1 MKTLRTAIISA
12 SLLMLSSCGGGGGG
26 GSDFIGAAEVSV
38 RVSPHKIDTGDR
50 AEVSIDVSTVHP
62 NGIFLKVRIPKALSY
77 VLNSAELEIDGQ
89 NIDIGP
95 KKNVT
100 KDAYTYVVFIFSQ
113 DDFGSDNRG
122 KVRFQLAG
130 NSAIQDGLVE
140 VDADVNDPLVN
151 DNNEFN
157 VDSPEFGAESDASI
171 EVTQ

>member
-1 MKTLRTAIISA
+1 M
-12 SLLMLSSCGGGGGG
+12 
-26 GSDFIGAAEVSV
+26 GAANANV
-38 RVSPHKIDTGDR
+38 RVSPSRIDTGDR
-50 AEVSIDVSTVHP
+50 TQVRIEVSEVHP
-62 NGIFLKVRIPKALSY
+62 DGVFLKVRVPKALSY
-77 VLNSAELEIDGQ
+77 VLNSAVLDLDGQ
-89 NIDIGP
+89 TVDIGP

-100 KDAYTYVVFIFSQ
+100 KDTYNYIVFIFTQ

-122 KVRFQLAG
+122 TVEFQLVG
-130 NSAIQDGLVE
+130 NSAIEDGLVE